1 MAEVRVVCSSGF
13 YVRSLAH
20 DLGQRLGCGAH
31 LEGLR
36 RTRAGAFSLDDAVP
50 LGELGGR
57 GGPAVARRRLI
68 PMEGLLTH
76 LPAVV
81 LSDLGAKRA
90 RHGADLRPEDVP
102 QPTVLS
108 EPRAGETR

>member
-1 MAEVRVVCSSGF
+1 MVCSSGF

-36 RTRAGAFSLDDAVP
+36 RTRAGEFTLDDAVP
-50 LGELGGR
+50 LEAVVVRGR
-57 GGPAVARRRLI
+57 GGLAVARRRLI
-68 PMEGLLTH
+68 PMERLLTH

-81 LSDLGAKRA
+81 VSDLGAKRA
-90 RHGADLRPEDVP
+90 SHGGDLRPEDF
-102 QPTVLS
+102 
-108 EPRAGETR
+108 AGRPPHPEACQARGPV